1 MTSERGGLTFTDGV
15 EAADETILTQE
26 ACAFLAELVD
36 AFAPRRDALLAAR
49 RAWQAKI
56 DAGDLPDFR
65 ADTAKVR
72 QGDWKVAPLPK
83 DLLDRRVEITGP
95 VDRKMI
101 INALNAD
108 VKVFMADFEDA
119 LSPTWRNVI
128 EGQANL
134 RDAVRRTI
142 SFKDPVSGKSYEL
155 GDDPAVLIAR
165 VRGLH
170 LDEKHVRRKGR
181 PIPGCLMDFAL
192 YLFHNHEALK
202 ALGTGPYFYI
212 PKLEHCEEA
221 RWWNDVFVAAQARL
235 SLPVGAVKATVL
247 IETLPAV
254 FEMDEILF
262 ELRDHA
268 AALNCGRWDYIF
280 SYIKTLKSHKDRIL
294 PDRHSVGMDKPFL
307 DAYSRLLI
315 RTCHRRGALAM
326 GGMSAF
332 LPAKTPEQ
340 DSINKEK
347 VRADKQREADNG
359 HDGSWIAHPA
369 LAGVVNE
376 VYSKAFKPG
385 KTNQLEVTRGNDA
398 PVTAADLLRPSDGPF
413 TEEGLRVNIRVAL
426 QYIEA
431 WLGGLGAVAIYG
443 LMEDAATAEISRASI
458 WQWIKNGARL
468 SNGETMTAGLFKQAL
483 EEESAVVRSEVGEA
497 RWTGG
502 RFAEAAALLE
512 RLCLEEE
519 FAEFLTLGAYQKL

>member
-1 MTSERGGLTFTDGV
+1 MRQVGEFRLIGAQTPAER
-15 EAADETILTQE
+15 EILTE
-26 ACAFLAELVD
+26 PAARFLADLVKR
-36 AFAPRRDALLAAR
+36 FAPGRASLLSAR
-49 RAWQAKI
+49 KTWQAKI
-56 DAGDLPDFR
+56 DAGALPDFR
-65 ADTAKVR
+65 ADTAEIRTGEWKVR
-72 QGDWKVAPLPK
+72 RLPP

-95 VDRKMI
+95 VERKMI

-119 LSPTWRNVI
+119 LSPTWANVI

-142 SFKDPVSGKSYEL
+142 SFDDPASGKSYRL
-155 GDDPAVLIAR
+155 KADPATLIAR

-170 LDEKHVRRKGR
+170 LDEKHVLFKGDS
-181 PIPGCLMDFAL
+181 IPGCLMDFAL
-192 YLFHNHEALK
+192 YLFHNHSALK
-202 ALGTGPYFYI
+202 ELGTGPYFYL
-212 PKLEHCEEA
+212 PKLEHAEEA
-221 RWWNDVFVAAQARL
+221 RWWNEVFVAAQEAL
-235 SLPVGAVKATVL
+235 EIPVGTIRATML

-254 FEMDEILF
+254 FEMDEMLF
-262 ELRDHA
+262 ELKDHA

-280 SYIKTLKSHKDRIL
+280 SYIKTLKSHGNRIL
-294 PDRHSVGMDKPFL
+294 PDRHAVTMDKPFL

-340 DSINKEK
+340 DAINKEK
-347 VRADKQREADNG
+347 VRLDKAREATNG

-369 LAGVVNE
+369 LAETVNK
-376 VYSKAFKPG
+376 VYSAAFKPG
-385 KTNQLEVTRGNDA
+385 KTNQLDVSRANDG
-398 PVTAADLLRPSDGPF
+398 PIAAEDLLSPCEGPF
-413 TEEGLRVNIRVAL
+413 TEDGMRANIRVAL

-458 WQWIKNGARL
+458 WQWIRQGVVM
-468 SNGETMTAGLFKQAL
+468 SNGRKASPELFDRAL
-483 EEESAVVRSEVGEA
+483 AEESAIVREDVGEDKWS
-497 RWTGG
+497 RG
-502 RFAEAAALLE
+502 RFNEAATLL
-512 RLCLEEE
+512 RSLCLEDE
-519 FAEFLTLGAYQKL
+519 FAEFLTLGAYRRL